1 MRVASPVLQ
10 YRGGFLFFFIKITF
24 SEICIDQQEQAF
36 YNCSNTE
43 NGGKNVK
50 TTYDKIV
57 ELLKKASEKQL
68 RIIYQVVK
76 TMLED

>member
-1 MRVASPVLQ
+1 M
-10 YRGGFLFFFIKITF
+10 
-24 SEICIDQQEQAF
+24 
-36 YNCSNTE
+36 
-43 NGGKNVK
+43 K

>member
-1 MRVASPVLQ
+1 M
-10 YRGGFLFFFIKITF
+10 FNIKITF
-24 SEICIDQQEQAF
+24 SGICIDHQEHMF
-36 YNCSNTE
+36 YNCINSKME
-43 NGGKNVK
+43 GEIME

-57 ELLKKASEKQL
+57 ELLKKATEKQL

>member
-1 MRVASPVLQ
+1 MRLSLLRFFTEKTHFDYFALTIKNICSIIASIQ
-10 YRGGFLFFFIKITF
+10 KMEGE
-24 SEICIDQQEQAF
+24 SM
-36 YNCSNTE
+36 
-43 NGGKNVK
+43 K

-57 ELLKKASEKQL
+57 ELLKKATEKQL